1 MADSY
6 EIAKNMDRLMRRI
19 DAASHKRASALDTD
33 KIGQLG
39 GLVLLAIAELHPVT
53 MQDLVRH
60 VGRDKSQMT
69 RLVQMMESRGVIAR
83 TPSPTDGR
91 VTLLHPTE
99 KGCAFVATIRALMS
113 DVMDEVLAPLT
124 AKDRATF
131 DRILRDIWGS

>member
-1 MADSY
+1 MANSY

-19 DAASHKRASALDTD
+19 DAAIHKRAVVLDTD
-33 KIGQLG
+33 KVGQLG

-69 RLVQMMESRGVIAR
+69 RLVQMMEMKGAIAR
-83 TPSPTDGR
+83 TPSPIDGR

-99 KGCAFVATIRALMS
+99 KGCAFVRTIRALMS
-113 DVMDEVLAPLT
+113 EVIDEVLAPLP
-124 AKDRATF
+124 AKDRAALE
-131 DRILRDIWGS
+131 RILRDL

>member
-19 DAASHKRASALDTD
+19 DAALHKRAAALDTD

-69 RLVQMMESRGVIAR
+69 RLVQMMEMKGVIAR

-99 KGCAFVATIRALMS
+99 KGCAFVGTIRTLMS
-113 DVMDEVLAPLT
+113 EVIDEVLAPLP
-124 AKDRATF
+124 ARDRAAL
-131 DRILRDIWGS
+131 DRILRDI

>member
-1 MADSY
+1 MANSY

-19 DAASHKRASALDTD
+19 DAAIHKRAVVLDTD
-33 KIGQLG
+33 KVGQLG

-69 RLVQMMESRGVIAR
+69 RLVQMMEMKGVIAR

-99 KGCAFVATIRALMS
+99 KGCAFVSTIRALMS
-113 DVMDEVLAPLT
+113 EVIDEVLAPLP
-124 AKDRATF
+124 AKARAALE
-131 DRILRDIWGS
+131 RILRDL

>member
-1 MADSY
+1 MANSY

-19 DAASHKRASALDTD
+19 DAAIHKRAVVLDTD
-33 KIGQLG
+33 KVGQLG

-69 RLVQMMESRGVIAR
+69 RLVQMMEMKGVIAR
-83 TPSPTDGR
+83 TPSPKDGR

-99 KGCAFVATIRALMS
+99 KGCAFVRTIRALMS
-113 DVMDEVLAPLT
+113 EEIAEVLAPLP
-124 AKDRATF
+124 AKDRAALE
-131 DRILRDIWGS
+131 RILRDL